1 MVGLGVL
8 RDRSFHPDRKDVLPA
23 VALFLLGAFLYL
35 VGWYPFFRDVHT
47 LALWNLSIAWRLI
60 PLACACV
67 AVLVRRHLPLP
78 ALGAGLVCCVADVL
92 MGFSISM
99 LLVVSELLYSA
110 TLHGSRRQS
119 RTLIRGVIALVVAV
133 TTVLLWTVGDW
144 QVAVLLILL
153 MLTIVFVPVWWA
165 MTVRQE
171 REEAEAAR
179 TRARQQAR
187 IAELDRR
194 TAVSEERARMA
205 RNLHD
210 VIAGHLS
217 AIAIQSDAVGTMA
230 SDGQAVNAVLRS
242 IRKNSVEALTEMRAM
257 IELLRGQNADEQ
269 QMPQASPPRL
279 ADLDV
284 LLDSAR
290 ATGLDVSLT
299 TPEATPKTPWEAT
312 PDAPGEANAEPAAVA
327 APALPPAIPTTVDL
341 AAYRIV
347 QEALTNAAKHAA
359 GSRAWVAVHARD
371 GDLHVE
377 VTSKLTDAKEPALP
391 GAGTGLLNMRE
402 RAAAIGGTVSAAPA
416 DGCWRVHAVLPLG
429 PEREHEHS

>member
-8 RDRSFHPDRKDVLPA
+8 RDRSFRPDRRDVLPA
-23 VALFLLGAFLYL
+23 VGLFGLGAFLYL

-60 PLACACV
+60 PLACACF
-67 AVLVRRHLPLP
+67 AVLIRRHLPLP

-110 TLHGSRRQS
+110 TLHGSKALS
-119 RTLIRGVIALVVAV
+119 RTLIRTVIVLVVLITAV
-133 TTVLLWTVGDW
+133 LFWTISDW

-165 MTVRQE
+165 MTVRQQ
-171 REEAEAAR
+171 REEAEAER
-179 TRARQQAR
+179 TRAKQQAR

-205 RNLHD
+205 RDLHD

-217 AIAIQSDAVGTMA
+217 AIAIQSDAVATMA
-230 SDGQAVNAVLRS
+230 SDGPAVNSVLRS

-269 QMPQASPPRL
+269 QFPQASPARL
-279 ADLDV
+279 ADLHT

-290 ATGLDVSLT
+290 ATGLQVALT
-299 TPEATPKTPWEAT
+299 TPTPTPTLSPT
-312 PDAPGEANAEPAAVA
+312 PDFPVDPPTELE
-327 APALPPAIPTTVDL
+327 LPPGIPASVDL

-347 QEALTNAAKHAA
+347 QEALTNAVKHAA
-359 GSRAWVAVHARD
+359 GSRAWVGVHEED

-377 VTSKLTDAKEPALP
+377 VTNKLTATEEPVLP

-402 RAAAIGGTVSAAPA
+402 RAAAIGGTVSAEP
-416 DGCWRVHAVLPLG
+416 DGGCWRVHAVLPLG